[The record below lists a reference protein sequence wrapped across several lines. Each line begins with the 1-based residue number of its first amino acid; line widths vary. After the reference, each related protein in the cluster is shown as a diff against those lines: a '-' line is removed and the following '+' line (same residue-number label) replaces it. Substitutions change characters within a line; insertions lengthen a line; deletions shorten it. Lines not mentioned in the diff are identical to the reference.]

1 MNEAAFIVKE
11 DSNLYKNYFEAK
23 KEKEKFKKLAYE
35 FFKKNNLLDDK
46 LFNLSGDLYLE
57 LTKEQKELYKNQ
69 ICKNPNSHGL
79 YKFKYKSDM
88 NNKWISEVSSKIDFN
103 TLRLND
109 VWYWD
114 YISNGKY
121 SMFDY
126 NNVVYGYLLDNNHD
140 EVALDDRV
148 KRIKM
153 SEYWKIKEEI
163 EEIEENKNKE

>member
-11 DSNLYKNYFEAK
+11 DSNLYKNYFKAK
-23 KEKEKFKKLAYE
+23 KEKDKFKKLAYE
-35 FFKKNNLLDDK
+35 FFKKNNLLDHE
-46 LFNLSGDLYLE
+46 LYELRGDLHLS
-57 LTKEQKELYKNQ
+57 LTEEQKELYKDQ
-69 ICKNPNSHGL
+69 ICQKPDNHGI
-79 YKFKYKSDM
+79 YKFKYKSQL
-88 NNKWISEVSSKIDFN
+88 NTEWINEVSSKIDFN

-126 NNVVYGYLLDNNHD
+126 NGKVYGYLLDNNHD

-153 SEYWKIKEEI
+153 SEFWKVKEEI
-163 EEIEENKNKE
+163 AEKEGEINE